1 MTALLPPPDPALA
14 RTGALLAIRGVS
26 HAYGPAPRSVSALAG
41 IDLALRS
48 GEFVSIIGPTG
59 CGKSTLLRIAGG
71 LLPPTLGAVSIDGAA
86 PDEARLHK
94 RIGSV
99 FQDPALL
106 PWLNVRGNIELM
118 ARVNRRHG
126 PRTIDTDALLTSV
139 GLSDA
144 AEMRPHQLSGG
155 MRQRAALA
163 RAFAL
168 EPALL
173 LMDEPFAAL
182 DEITR
187 EAMRYELLR
196 IWERRQATVLFVTHS
211 VREAVALS
219 DRVIVLAGTPG
230 QLRADVPI
238 DLPRPRRHEDERS
251 LPFLD
256 LVDRLR
262 ALL

>member
-1 MTALLPPPDPALA
+1 MTALHPAA
-14 RTGALLAIRGVS
+14 RTGALLMLSGVS
-26 HAYGPAPRSVSALAG
+26 HSYGVAPRSVPALAG

-71 LLPPTLGAVSIDGAA
+71 LLPSTTGLVTIDGTDPA
-86 PDEARLHK
+86 EARLHK

-106 PWLNVRGNIELM
+106 PWLSVRGNIQLM
-118 ARVNRRHG
+118 ARVNRAHG
-126 PRTIDTDALLTSV
+126 PRAIDADALLASV

-144 AEMRPHQLSGG
+144 ADMRPHQLSGG

-187 EAMRYELLR
+187 EAMRYELLQ
-196 IWERRQATVLFVTHS
+196 IWERHQATVLFVTHS
-211 VREAVALS
+211 VREAITLS
-219 DRVIVLAGTPG
+219 DRIVVLGGTPG
-230 QLRADVPI
+230 RIRAEVPV

-251 LPFLD
+251 AAFLD

-262 ALL
+262 GLLQ